1 MARKKSLQTSFSAGE
16 LAPEVAMR
24 QDTDQY
30 QNGAKSLLNRRMLI
44 GGGHVRRPGSWQEA
58 ELDTDPVI
66 AEFIVNQ
73 TTQYVLS
80 FTAGEMHAYVR
91 DVDTGH
97 LTAAG
102 SVTGGSWT
110 GTIYKEM
117 DWVQRGNVIFLTHTS
132 MRTQKIER
140 TGAATWA
147 RTDYGFTEGPG
158 GRPEQPYLKVVSPLI
173 TLLPSATTGSITLTT
188 SAAVFVAAHVNQ
200 YIRYLSKTMQITA
213 FTDSTHVTATVIE
226 NLPGTQTLTVSS
238 SAGFLIGDVVEGG
251 TSGARGQVTGV
262 PDATHLTVV
271 IIDGL
276 VAFSAETVI
285 GPNGST
291 VISAVASASPAAVT
305 DWDEQ
310 LFGPVYGYPGCTEIH
325 RNRLLFGGHPAAP
338 NYLIASVINDLNNF
352 NVGSGG
358 DADAIIESIGDA
370 GASKILQLASA
381 EQLLILTDR
390 GPYYVAESASNP
402 FRASSISFQPFGSPW
417 PINATAQAQP
427 FDSGVIM
434 VSGSL
439 IIKARQTGNTSA
451 LWDADEVSLLAPH
464 LIETPDR
471 LAVTSNFGG
480 DPERYA
486 VIRNSDGT
494 AAVLQLVEVQKIRN
508 FTPWT
513 TDGSYLSFASIA
525 GDLYAAVERTV
536 DNQTKYFLELFDQD
550 ITLDCAIEYATDTA
564 MDAAVPTDFGNT
576 TVNVTTPDYHLGE
589 WPVTLRTMPDGPFTV
604 GLYYTSTTEIL
615 PPVIS
620 GPEGPMAGD
629 YMRIVEAYVHV
640 LTSAR
645 FSANG
650 FTLSAYQLTD
660 DVSEP
665 PPLKNGPQ
673 RFQFMGWEREPTIT
687 ITQADPLPLKI
698 LAVKTVVAY

>member
-44 GGGHVRRPGSWQEA
+44 GGGHVRRPGSWNEA
-58 ELDTDPVI
+58 ELSTDPVI
-66 AEFIVNQ
+66 ADFIVNQ

-80 FTAGEMHAYVR
+80 FTAGAMHAYVR
-91 DVDTGH
+91 NVTTGH

-102 SVTGGSWT
+102 SITGGPWT

-132 MRTQKIER
+132 MRTQRIER

-158 GRPEQPYLKVVSPLI
+158 GRPEQPYLKIAPALM
-173 TLLPSATTGSITLTT
+173 TLQPSAATGSITLTM
-188 SAAVFVAAHVNQ
+188 SAAWFVAGHVGS
-200 YIRYLSKTMQITA
+200 YFRYLGKPMQVTA

-226 NLPGTQTLTVSS
+226 NLPGTQTLTVGS
-238 SAGFLIGDVVEGG
+238 SAGFLVGEVVEGA
-251 TSGARGQVTGV
+251 TSGARGQVTAV
-262 PDATHLTVV
+262 PDGTHVTVV
-271 IIDGL
+271 KL
-276 VAFSAETVI
+276 ETIAVFTVENLI
-285 GPNGST
+285 GPSAT
-291 VISAVASASPAAVT
+291 TAISAVVSATPAAVM

-310 LFGPVYGYPGCTEIH
+310 LFSAVNGYAGCIELH
-325 RNRLLFGGHPAAP
+325 RNRLCFGGHPAAP
-338 NYLIASVINDLNNF
+338 NYLIASVIDDLYNF
-352 NVGSGG
+352 NVGTGG
-358 DADAIIESIGDA
+358 DADAIIEPIGDA
-370 GASKILQLASA
+370 GASKILQLVSG

-390 GPYYVAESASNP
+390 GPYYVAEGPTNP

-417 PINATAQAQP
+417 PINATAQAQA

-464 LIETPDR
+464 LIDAPDR

-486 VIRNSDGT
+486 AIRNSDGT
-494 AAVLQLVEVQKIRN
+494 AAILQLVEVQKIRN

-525 GDLYAAVERTV
+525 GDLYAAVERTI

-550 ITLDCAIEYATDTA
+550 ITLDCAIEYATDAA
-564 MDAAVPTDFGNT
+564 MDAAVPTDFGDT

-589 WPVTLRTMPDGPFTV
+589 WPISLRTMPDGPFTV

-650 FTLSAYQLTD
+650 FTLAAYQLTD
-660 DVSEP
+660 DISEP

-673 RFQFMGWEREPTIT
+673 RFQFMGWSREPTIT